1 MTEMTVVIADNI
13 TRLMR
18 QRDMTQS
25 DLAKACDIT
34 PDRIRKMLNASQ
46 MISIP
51 EMQRIADCFHVSLEE
66 LMKEKNNP
74 YSGDVVKAFMGEVTT
89 KEAKEALE
97 TLDELAELILFHAK
111 IRENAKN
118 IMDTWEM

>member
-1 MTEMTVVIADNI
+1 MTKRREDAEKMA
-13 TRLMR
+13 TR
-18 QRDMTQS
+18 
-25 DLAKACDIT
+25 AA
-34 PDRIRKMLNASQ
+34 
-46 MISIP
+46 
-51 EMQRIADCFHVSLEE
+51 E

-89 KEAKEALE
+89 KEAKKALE